1 MMNKRKVSHE
11 SGLTL
16 VEVLASLVILGILI
30 VSFLSIFGQ
39 SALHNKKTDDLIT
52 NTNYAEYLMELFVSY
67 SQKGSSIESV
77 SNLLVNDE
85 RFKKKL
91 NLEYSKET
99 TEGIIE
105 VHFDE
110 IDQLD
115 GYRGTRVIINTYS
128 TSSTQPNSVIESLLY
143 WRTNYE

>member
-1 MMNKRKVSHE
+1 MSKRKTTEE

-16 VEVLASLVILGILI
+16 VEILASLVILGIVI

-39 SALHNKKTDDLIT
+39 SALHNKNTDNLMT

-85 RFKKKL
+85 RFKKKP

-105 VHFDE
+105 VRFDE

-115 GYRGTRVIINTYS
+115 GYRVTRVIINTYS
-128 TSSTQPNSVIESLLY
+128 TRSTQPNSVIESLLY

>member
-1 MMNKRKVSHE
+1 MSKRKTTEE

-16 VEVLASLVILGILI
+16 VEILASLVILGIVI
-30 VSFLSIFGQ
+30 VSLLAIFGQ
-39 SALHNKKTDDLIT
+39 SALHNKNTDNLMG

-85 RFKKKL
+85 SFKKKN

-105 VHFDE
+105 VRFVE
-110 IDQLD
+110 IDHLD
-115 GYRGTRVIINTYS
+115 GYRVTKVIINTYS
-128 TSSTQPNSVIESLLY
+128 TSSTKPNSVIESLLY

>member
-1 MMNKRKVSHE
+1 MNKRKVGHE

-16 VEVLASLVILGILI
+16 VEILASLVILGIVI

-39 SALHNKKTDDLIT
+39 SALHNKNTDNLMT

-85 RFKKKL
+85 RFKKKP

-105 VHFDE
+105 VRFDE

-115 GYRGTRVIINTYS
+115 GYRVTRVIINTYS
-128 TSSTQPNSVIESLLY
+128 TRSTQPNSVIESLLY